1 MITLNTESSIPLYKQ
16 LYNLLTEQISKGLLK
31 PGDKIPSEGQLV
43 ELYNISRVTVRA
55 AIEMMVK
62 EGILI
67 KRHGKGTY
75 VAMPIFVESKAGGS
89 FTKSCL
95 QNNVVPHTEVLS
107 VDTVSCPSEAARYL
121 QVEEGT
127 PVHRIC
133 RVRYTDQIPV
143 IFEVDYFRKSDDYI
157 LHGDFENMLMS
168 DIIFSHTG
176 LNVQQFEDVFD
187 INIASKEQAKM
198 LKCPTGTPLLTVHQ
212 IVMTTNRQIL
222 YYNEQNI
229 LTDRY
234 KYAVNYN

>member
-31 PGDKIPSEGQLV
+31 PGEKIPSEGQLG

-55 AIEMMVK
+55 AIALMVK

-107 VDTVSCPSEAARYL
+107 VDTVPCPSVAAGYL
-121 QVEEGT
+121 KLEEGM
-127 PVHRIC
+127 PIHRI
-133 RVRYTDQIPV
+133 RRIRYTDKTPV
-143 IFEVDYFRKSDDYI
+143 IYEVDYFREADDYI
-157 LHGDFENMLMS
+157 LRGDFENMLMS

-187 INIASKEQAKM
+187 INPASKEQSKM
-198 LKCPTGTPLLTVHQ
+198 LKCTAGTPLLTVHQ

-222 YYNEQNI
+222 YYNEQYI

-234 KYAVNYN
+234 KYAINYN